1 MKRAKP
7 LVFGLKLS
15 LAAAAAGSP
24 RRFSIAAYNG
34 GTLPVNGFELP
45 VIVDLQGLQ
54 IPPDGVIPLLIDHEI
69 STEATLGQTDSI
81 VNDGKSLAISGPVT
95 GISQR
100 AQNVLAMFDG
110 GHSWQASIGLLMT
123 QQEMIATGQSVAVN
137 GQTFVGPVIVARES
151 VLRETS
157 VLPMGADATTSVNLA
172 AAAAQLKGAAMTFEE
187 FLASLGVDPA
197 TLDENKRAALMLAFD
212 AAQNPASPAPA
223 PAPAAARGSKTV
235 KAEGAT
241 FEEWLA
247 SQGID
252 PAAITPEELAAYQ
265 QMYQELQLATPAD
278 PAAPAMPAAA
288 SAALTLRA
296 QLRRTAAAE
305 MRRQAEINSK
315 TIGHP
320 LIAAAAIEQGW
331 SVEKTELA
339 VLKAQAKQ
347 RAPFGHVKSPD
358 HSPAVL
364 EAALCVARKLP
375 NVEKQYSD
383 QVLQAAHT
391 QFRGGIRLSQIILR
405 AAAQNGYG
413 VGVGDKITNSNYS
426 DVISYASR
434 SLQAAGP
441 SVLSVPGILSNV
453 ANKEVVAGYE
463 QGDNTWREIAAIKS
477 VSDFKEVTT
486 YRLLDNMK
494 YEKLGKGGIIKQGSV
509 SEESYTRKANTYAK
523 MFSLDRQDIINDD
536 LGVFDDLRKRIGLG
550 ASIALNEVFWLAFMA
565 QLGTMFT
572 SGRTNYI
579 SGATTNLGTDGVGLG
594 LGVTAFRKMTS
605 PSADSS
611 KRVNADRR
619 TGAGG
624 RPELLLVPPELEH
637 TADKLYVGG
646 NLNTGTAAGEEN
658 IFRGK
663 YRPVVAW
670 QLSDSGY
677 TGYSTT
683 QWFLLNNPAYLAAM
697 VVSFLDGVETPVVEV
712 SDADFNQLGI
722 QIRGYHDFGCDDAEY
737 LAGVMSKGAA

>member
-1 MKRAKP
+1 MKRKIA
-7 LVFGLKLS
+7 FGSKLNLTAS
-15 LAAAAAGSP
+15 ADGSG
-24 RRFSIAAYNG
+24 RRFVIAAYNG

-45 VIVDLQGLQ
+45 VVVDLEGLQ
-54 IPPDGVIPLLIDHEI
+54 LPPDNVIPLLIDHEI
-69 STEATLGQTDSI
+69 STEATLGQTDEI
-81 VNDGKSLAISGPVT
+81 VNDGSSLSISGPVT

-100 AQNVLAMFDG
+100 AKNVLAMFDG
-110 GHSWQASIGLLMT
+110 GHSWQASIGLLVT
-123 QQEMIATGQSVAVN
+123 QQESIAAGQSVSVN
-137 GQTFVGPVIVARES
+137 GQTFVGPVIVARAS
-151 VLRETS
+151 ALRETS

-172 AAAAQLKGAAMTFEE
+172 AKLAASSGDSAMTFEE
-187 FLASLGVDPA
+187 WLASLDVDPA
-197 TLDENKRAALMLAFD
+197 SLDDTKRAALMLAFE
-212 AAQNPASPAPA
+212 AQQNPAAPVVPVAAEVATLPEEKPVEEDPAKMG
-223 PAPAAARGSKTV
+223 AAA
-235 KAEGAT
+235 ALNLQA
-241 FEEWLA
+241 
-247 SQGID
+247 
-252 PAAITPEELAAYQ
+252 
-265 QMYQELQLATPAD
+265 QM
-278 PAAPAMPAAA
+278 
-288 SAALTLRA
+288 
-296 QLRRTAAAE
+296 RRTAAAE
-305 MRRQAEINSK
+305 MRRQAEITAK
-315 TIGHP
+315 TVGQP
-320 LIAAAAIEQGW
+320 LIAAAAIEKGW
-331 SVEKTELA
+331 SVEKTELE

-364 EAALCVARKLP
+364 EAALCIARKLP
-375 NVEKQYSD
+375 NIEKQYSD

-391 QFRGGIRLSQIILR
+391 QFRGGIRLSQVILR
-405 AAAQNGYG
+405 AAAQNGYS
-413 VGVGDKITNSNYS
+413 VGVGDKITKSNCS

-434 SLQAAGP
+434 TLQAAGP

-453 ANKEVVAGYE
+453 ANKEVAAGYE
-463 QGDNTWREIAAIKS
+463 EGDNTWREIAAVKS

-486 YRLLDNMK
+486 YRLLDDMK
-494 YEKLGKGGIIKQGSV
+494 YEKLGKGGVIKQGSV

-523 MFSLDRQDIINDD
+523 MFSLDRQDIVNDD
-536 LGVFDDLRKRIGLG
+536 LGVFDDLRKKVGLG
-550 ASIALNEVFWLAFMA
+550 ASKILNEVFWLTFMA

-594 LGVTAFRKMTS
+594 LGVTNFRKMTS
-605 PSADSS
+605 PSTDGS
-611 KRVNADRR
+611 KKVNADRR

-624 RPELLLVPPELEH
+624 RPEILLVPPELEH
-637 TADKLYVGG
+637 NADKLYVGA

-677 TGYSTT
+677 TGNSTT

-737 LAGVMSKGAA
+737 LAGTMSKGAA

>member
-15 LAAAAAGSP
+15 LTAAAAAGAG
-24 RRFSIAAYNG
+24 RRFAVSAYNG
-34 GTLPVNGFELP
+34 GTLPVNGFEYP
-45 VIVDLQGLQ
+45 VVVDLTGLQ
-54 IPPDGVIPLLIDHEI
+54 CPPDGVMPLLIDHEV
-69 STEATLGQTDSI
+69 STEATLGQTDSV
-81 VNDGKSLAISGPVT
+81 VNDGQSLAISGRVT
-95 GISQR
+95 GISER
-100 AQNVLAMFDG
+100 AQNVLAMFDA
-110 GHSWQASIGLLMT
+110 GHSWQASIGLLVT
-123 QQEMIATGQSVAVN
+123 QQEMIAAGRSVVVN
-137 GQTFVGPVIVARES
+137 GQTFVGPVIIARTA
-151 VLRETS
+151 LWRETS

-187 FLASLGVDPA
+187 WLASLGVDPA
-197 TLDENKRAALMLAFD
+197 TLDDTKRAALMLAFE
-212 AAQNPASPAPA
+212 ASQNPAAPGPTDTPVPVA
-223 PAPAAARGSKTV
+223 
-235 KAEGAT
+235 AEGMT
-241 FEEWLA
+241 
-247 SQGID
+247 
-252 PAAITPEELAAYQ
+252 PPEEDPTKVATAGAVLN
-265 QMYQELQLATPAD
+265 LQ
-278 PAAPAMPAAA
+278 
-288 SAALTLRA
+288 AALRK
-296 QLRRTAAAE
+296 TAAAE
-305 MRRQAEINSK
+305 MRRQAEINAK
-315 TIGHP
+315 AVGQP

-339 VLKAQAKQ
+339 VLRAQAAH

-364 EAALCVARKLP
+364 EAALCIARKLP

-383 QVLQAAHT
+383 QVLQAAHS

-405 AAAQNGYG
+405 AAAQNGYH
-413 VGVGDKITNSNYS
+413 VGLGDKITISNYS

-434 SLQAAGP
+434 PQSLQAAGP

-463 QGDNTWREIAAIKS
+463 QGDNSWREIAAVKS

-509 SEESYTRKANTYAK
+509 SEESYTRKADTYAK

-550 ASIALNEVFWLAFMA
+550 ASLALNEVFWTVFMA
-565 QLGTMFT
+565 NLATMFT
-572 SGRTNYI
+572 AGRTNYI

-605 PSADSS
+605 PSTDGS
-611 KRVNADRR
+611 KKVNADSVRR
-619 TGAGG
+619 TGPGG
-624 RPELLLVPPELEH
+624 RPEILLVPPELEH
-637 TADKLYVGG
+637 TADKLYVGS
-646 NLNTGTAAGEEN
+646 NLNTGNAAGEEN

-670 QLSDSGY
+670 QLSDANY
-677 TGYSTT
+677 TGYSVT
-683 QWFLLNNPAYLAAM
+683 QWLLLNNPAYLAAM
-697 VVSFLDGVETPVVEV
+697 VVSFLDGTETPVVDV

-737 LAGVMSKGAA
+737 LAGVHSKGAA

>member
-15 LAAAAAGSP
+15 LAAAAAGAP

-45 VIVDLQGLQ
+45 VIVDLQGLR

-81 VNDGKSLAISGPVT
+81 VNDGESLAISGPVT
-95 GISQR
+95 GISHR

-110 GHSWQASIGLLMT
+110 GHSWQASIGLLVT
-123 QQEMIATGQSVAVN
+123 QQEMIAAGQSVAVN

-187 FLASLGVDPA
+187 WLASLGVDPA
-197 TLDENKRAALMLAFD
+197 TLDDTKRAALMLAYE
-212 AAQNPASPAPA
+212 AAQNPASPT
-223 PAPAAARGSKTV
+223 PAPAAARGGKTV

-247 SQGID
+247 SQGVD
-252 PAAITPEELAAYQ
+252 PATLTPEELATYQ
-265 QMYQELQLATPAD
+265 QMYQDLQTAAPP
-278 PAAPAMPAAA
+278 PAAAPAAA
-288 SAALTLRA
+288 SAALNLQA

-305 MRRQAEINSK
+305 MRRQAEINAK

-331 SVEKTELA
+331 SVEKAELA

-364 EAALCVARKLP
+364 EAALCLARKLP

-426 DVISYASR
+426 DVIGYASR
-434 SLQAAGP
+434 TLQAAGP

-453 ANKEVVAGYE
+453 ANKEVAAGYE

-494 YEKLGKGGIIKQGSV
+494 YEKLGKGGIIKQGAV

-550 ASIALNEVFWLAFMA
+550 ASIALNEVFWVTFMG

-572 SGRTNYI
+572 TARTNYI
-579 SGATTNLGTDGVGLG
+579 SGATSNLGTDGVGLG

-605 PSADSS
+605 PSTDGS

-624 RPELLLVPPELEH
+624 RPEILLVPPELEH
-637 TADKLYVGG
+637 NADKLYVGA

-677 TGYSTT
+677 TGYSLT

-737 LAGVMSKGAA
+737 LAGVMSKGAN